1 MKKVLQLTVLL
12 ASLLGFTACDRE
24 GENEVKD
31 VYANTTWIYKRPVE
45 FLSDP
50 QKDPR
55 YYIIKFDG
63 NKGYT
68 HSKADSLGII
78 ITTLEQGRYE
88 VKDNKILLYTGGNEP
103 SSVLTYHGAPWY
115 YLLDGSFG
123 YVKQ

>member
-68 HSKADSLGII
+68 HSVADSLGETIAQLAPAI
-78 ITTLEQGRYE
+78 S
-88 VKDNKILLYTGGNEP
+88 NPSLL
-103 SSVLTYHGAPWY
+103 VFLHLA
-115 YLLDGSFG
+115 
-123 YVKQ
+123 

>member
-1 MKKVLQLTVLL
+1 MKKALQLTVLL
-12 ASLLGFTACDRE
+12 ASLLGFTACGRE

-68 HSKADSLGII
+68 HSVADSLGIVYR
-78 ITTLEQGRYE
+78 TLDQGKYE
-88 VKDNKILLYTGGNEP
+88 IEGNHVHLYESRLPRT
-103 SSVLTYHGAPWY
+103 LTYHGAPSY